1 MFPQYRFM
9 ALLVSMAAAFW
20 LGTACIQQVVVDEK
34 RSTPKSATN
43 TNANATGDE
52 NSGAADSSDT
62 APEQTTSAASTF
74 SGSDKKTDKIPQ
86 GYAAL
91 TGGRKYAVTMGGA
104 VTPLYL
110 QRLFESQRSS
120 GQL

>member
-20 LGTACIQQVVVDEK
+20 LGTACTQQVVVDEK